1 MTNQGDFM
9 RSIKK
14 IVATGALAAA
24 VILGGSVVGSVGAAA
39 DTAPTAKLMTKAD
52 LNPFGGLEPPAKF
65 YWSVGADDTDRINSI
80 CLDAKGQP
88 VLFPDAAGWTAGG
101 RVKAK
106 GYREVNETV
115 RDYGSAAALASAWSA
130 LNAALATCPASTRE
144 ETESGNK
151 NDYYV
156 VRQTPETVTDG
167 AGILVQQRAVSRDRQ
182 INGTKTATYSV
193 FLQSGTA
200 IIEVNYYTNGG
211 KTVPAST
218 RSKVNALAA
227 DLADRWAK

>member
-1 MTNQGDFM
+1 M

-24 VILGGSVVGSVGAAA
+24 VVLGGSVVGSVGAAA
-39 DTAPTAKLMTKAD
+39 DTSAPTAKLMTKAD
-52 LNPFGGLEPPAKF
+52 LNPFGGLEPPAKY
-65 YWSVGADDTDRINSI
+65 YWSVEQDGATDRINSI

-88 VLFPDAAGWTAGG
+88 ILFPDAAGWSAGG

-115 RDYGSAAALASAWSA
+115 RDYGSAEALASAWSA
-130 LNAALATCPASTRE
+130 LNAALASCPASTRE
-144 ETESGNK
+144 EMESGNK
-151 NDYYV
+151 NEYFV

-167 AGILVQQRAVSRDRQ
+167 VGILIQQRVVSRDRQ
-182 INGTKTATYSV
+182 INGSKTANYSV
-193 FLQSGTA
+193 FMQSGTA

-211 KTVPAST
+211 KTVPAAT
-218 RSKVNALAA
+218 QKKVNALAA
-227 DLADRWAK
+227 DLVDRWAK